1 MQLKDLLPA
10 GIAIVVA
17 GIAISVGADLTTTLQ
32 NQHNA
37 TSDAYAERVAHGVA
51 LNASM
56 GLSEIG
62 SWFGTIGLIVA
73 AAVVIGILVTAFYF
87 KNR

>member
-1 MQLKDLLPA
+1 MELKDLLPA
-10 GIAIVVA
+10 GLAIVVA
-17 GIAISVGADLTTTLQ
+17 GIAIGVGADITTTLQ

-37 TSDAYAERVAHGVA
+37 TDAAYAERVAHGVA
-51 LNASM
+51 LNATA
-56 GLSEIG
+56 GLGEIG